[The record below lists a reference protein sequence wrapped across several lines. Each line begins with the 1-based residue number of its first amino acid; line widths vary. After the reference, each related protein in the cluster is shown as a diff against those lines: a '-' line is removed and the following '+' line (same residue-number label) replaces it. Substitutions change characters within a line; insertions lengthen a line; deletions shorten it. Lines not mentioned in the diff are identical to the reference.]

1 MIEGCFLYSYTPGS
15 RFKES
20 LQWPTLV
27 PFLLLAS
34 LGWGEED
41 LTAGGGGRHRDIV
54 SPPQT
59 PIRGREN
66 SKKKKIGV

>member
-41 LTAGGGGRHRDIV
+41 LTSMAGGRHMDLLFHQ
-54 SPPQT
+54 PNP
-59 PIRGREN
+59 
-66 SKKKKIGV
+66 